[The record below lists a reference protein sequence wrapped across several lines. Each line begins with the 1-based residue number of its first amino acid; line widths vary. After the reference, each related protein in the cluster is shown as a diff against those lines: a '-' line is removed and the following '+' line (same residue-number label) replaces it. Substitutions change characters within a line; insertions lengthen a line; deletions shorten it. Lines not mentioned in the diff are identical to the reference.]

1 LVALAWL
8 CFASLAF
15 KFADWLA
22 SLVSR
27 ASSSEMER
35 SANGF
40 SERFLLLLPL
50 APLLVATGAPLI
62 VEALLAGGI
71 EATTLG
77 AGGTAD

>member
-1 LVALAWL
+1 
-8 CFASLAF
+8 
-15 KFADWLA
+15 
-22 SLVSR
+22 
-27 ASSSEMER
+27 MER